1 MLLTAK
7 ALVIKR
13 DKERSGLRH
22 EPFLSWWYPLTIN
35 LEKRNGPEFILSW
48 SKSGSNSNRIRR
60 TGTWNNTAIILL
72 LQYLGEEKFPII
84 NIFLGGN
91 GLWRSSNAIHLHL
104 VANLIISMP
113 TELCNNKVLN
123 LFYKKIGSSFY
134 AIQFEITSESILCTS
149 LFWLQLSKTTKW
161 SIRPEIELE

>member
-1 MLLTAK
+1 MVFRVFPICLYVILSFRNYAVTLFSKQNLATSTYSKCIHQPRVLVTAK

-84 NIFLGGN
+84 YFWAAMDCGGQATPSTCT
-91 GLWRSSNAIHLHL
+91 WW
-104 VANLIISMP
+104 P
-113 TELCNNKVLN
+113 T
-123 LFYKKIGSSFY
+123 
-134 AIQFEITSESILCTS
+134 
-149 LFWLQLSKTTKW
+149 
-161 SIRPEIELE
+161 